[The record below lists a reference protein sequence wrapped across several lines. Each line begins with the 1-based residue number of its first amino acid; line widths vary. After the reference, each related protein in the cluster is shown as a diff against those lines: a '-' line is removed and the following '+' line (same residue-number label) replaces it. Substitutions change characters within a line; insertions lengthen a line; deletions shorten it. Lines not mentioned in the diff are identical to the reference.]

1 VITPDYCVTM
11 ARYNQWQNNEL
22 RDQVKVIRD
31 ADLRQDRGAF
41 FGSIFGTM
49 NHILWGDRLWL
60 HRLDPSIEAPN
71 LEVSHLEATKTPT
84 EWAAER
90 FRVDG
95 IIREWARR
103 LKSIDL
109 TSDIG
114 WFSKFYQ
121 KEFHHLKTLC
131 ITHMFNYQTHHRG
144 QIHAMLTAAG
154 QKTID
159 TDLIF
164 MPES

>member
-1 VITPDYCVTM
+1 MITPDYCVTM
-11 ARYNQWQNNEL
+11 ARYNQWQNNAL
-22 RDQVKVIRD
+22 RDQVKVMSD
-31 ADLRQDRGAF
+31 ADLRQDHGAF

-49 NHILWGDRLWL
+49 NHILWGDLLWL
-60 HRLDPSIEAPN
+60 HRLDPSIKAPN

-90 FRVDG
+90 SRVDG

-109 TSDIG
+109 TGDII

-121 KEFHHLKTLC
+121 KEFHHPKTLC
-131 ITHMFNYQTHHRG
+131 ITHMFNHQTHHRG

-154 QKTID
+154 KKTID

>member
-1 VITPDYCVTM
+1 MITPDYCVTM
-11 ARYNQWQNNEL
+11 ARYNQWQNNAL

-84 EWAAER
+84 EWAAEL
-90 FRVDG
+90 FRVYG